1 MALQRKIDKLKELA
15 NSFGIEKEFVK
26 GFGNLSKTSTWE
38 AALAALGHFLP
49 LGGEA
54 SEASEASPVSLE
66 SLTPLGGEAS
76 EAKSNSI
83 SQVGS

>member
-38 AALAALGHFLP
+38 AALTALG
-49 LGGEA
+49 
-54 SEASEASPVSLE
+54 
-66 SLTPLGGEAS
+66 
-76 EAKSNSI
+76 
-83 SQVGS
+83 